1 MEATRLL
8 DQKQNELNQKV
19 EMINNKENELNK
31 LVEQVNKHSIE
42 YGIAPPE
49 YINNEI
55 QQTREEIAA
64 TRDDIKIVQDKIN
77 EYRNIDPKMWNG
89 FPE

>member
-8 DQKQNELNQKV
+8 DQKQ
-19 EMINNKENELNK
+19 NELNK

-55 QQTREEIAA
+55 QQTREEIAT

-77 EYRNIDPKMWNG
+77 EYRGIDPEMWNG

>member
-64 TRDDIKIVQDKIN
+64 TRYDIEKVQDKIN